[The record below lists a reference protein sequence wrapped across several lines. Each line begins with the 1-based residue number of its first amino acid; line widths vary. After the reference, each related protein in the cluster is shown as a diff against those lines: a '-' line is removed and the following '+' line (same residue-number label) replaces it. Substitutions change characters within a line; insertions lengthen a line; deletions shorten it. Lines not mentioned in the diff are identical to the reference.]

1 MIPHPYIYEKM
12 YASRHAEIQK
22 DRQQARL
29 VAQVG
34 QRRTFVRLT
43 AYTIG
48 KSLIVLGSYM
58 QQAGQ
63 KREASFR
70 TS

>member
-1 MIPHPYIYEKM
+1 MTPHPYIYEKM

-22 DRQQARL
+22 ERQQARL

-34 QRRTFVRLT
+34 QKRAFVRIA
-43 AYTIG
+43 AYTLG
-48 KSLIVLGSYM
+48 KSLIVLGSNM
-58 QQAGQ
+58 QKMGQ
-63 KREASFR
+63 RTEASIR

>member
-1 MIPHPYIYEKM
+1 MVPHPYIYEKM

-22 DRQQARL
+22 EMQQARL
-29 VAQVG
+29 VAQAS
-34 QRRTFVRLT
+34 QRHTFLRQT

-48 KSLIVLGSYM
+48 KSLIALGSYM
-58 QQAGQ
+58 QRAEQ
-63 KREASFR
+63 KRKASFR

>member
-1 MIPHPYIYEKM
+1 MVPHPYIYEKM

-22 DRQQARL
+22 EMQQARL

-43 AYTIG
+43 VYTLG
-48 KSLIVLGSYM
+48 KSLIVIGSYM
-58 QQAGQ
+58 QQVGQ

>member
-22 DRQQARL
+22 EMQHARL
-29 VAQVG
+29 VAQVA
-34 QRRTFVRLT
+34 QRPTYVRLT
-43 AYTIG
+43 AYTLG
-48 KSLIVLGSYM
+48 KSLIALGSYM

-63 KREASFR
+63 KRKASFR

>member
-22 DRQQARL
+22 EMQQARL
-29 VAQVG
+29 AAQVG
-34 QRRTFVRLT
+34 QKRTFIRLA
-43 AYTIG
+43 AYTLG
-48 KSLIVLGSYM
+48 KSLIALGSNI
-58 QQAGQ
+58 QQMGQ
-63 KREASFR
+63 RKEASLR

>member
-22 DRQQARL
+22 EMQLSRL
-29 VAQVG
+29 VAQIG

-43 AYTIG
+43 VYTLG
-48 KSLIVLGSYM
+48 KSLIVLGSFM
-58 QQAGQ
+58 QHAGQ
-63 KREASFR
+63 KRKASFR
-70 TS
+70 AS

>member
-22 DRQQARL
+22 DMQDARL

-34 QRRTFVRLT
+34 QKRTFVRLA
-43 AYTIG
+43 AYTLG
-48 KSLIVLGSYM
+48 KSLIVLGSYI

-70 TS
+70 AS